1 MAGRKL
7 LGNTIAR
14 EQWLLNE
21 CRIVARLRLD
31 GMPEKEVTAKV
42 EDENLFQYP
51 TERTLH
57 KISRACNKRVD
68 ALGDE
73 RLVRIIAY
81 GLPDAAAQANLY
93 AMMQL
98 YPLMRHFMTTT
109 VARKYAELD
118 YTFTRTDMNAYFT
131 GLAAEYDNFATA
143 ADSTVA
149 KLKQVLHKCLV
160 EAGLLTKDDRLQQVL
175 LDPEFEEILR
185 ERGDSAALAA
195 FGESE
200 GI

>member
-7 LGNTIAR
+7 LGNSMAR

-42 EDENLFQYP
+42 EAENLFQYP

-81 GLPDAAAQANLY
+81 SLPDAAAQANL
-93 AMMQL
+93 L
-98 YPLMRHFMTTT
+98 SLIH
-109 VARKYAELD
+109 
-118 YTFTRTDMNAYFT
+118 
-131 GLAAEYDNFATA
+131 
-143 ADSTVA
+143 
-149 KLKQVLHKCLV
+149 
-160 EAGLLTKDDRLQQVL
+160 
-175 LDPEFEEILR
+175 I
-185 ERGDSAALAA
+185 
-195 FGESE
+195 
-200 GI
+200 